1 MKHRKAYKK
10 VFKNKRKKCT
20 NIAED
25 DHECKKEK
33 GINRNVADDKLKH
46 EDCKNIL
53 FSGLYV
59 RYGMDR
65 FESEDH
71 NIGANRIN
79 EVSL

>member
-1 MKHRKAYKK
+1 M
-10 VFKNKRKKCT
+10 FI
-20 NIAED
+20 NIVED

-53 FSGLYV
+53 FSGLYM

-65 FESEDH
+65 FEIEDH
-71 NIGANRIN
+71 NIGANRTN